1 MPIEPIDLQV
11 LFSRMLDVGRQQAVM
26 NELVSVAQ
34 SAQASELVRQ
44 AEAQSSSVNETKQSE
59 EVERLKGKGQ
69 GRSGSGQAEEEG
81 KGKSGAKK
89 PERRASFQDPE
100 LGKNIDITG

>member
-11 LFSRMLDVGRQQAVM
+11 LFSRMLDVGREQAVM

-44 AEAQSSSVNETKQSE
+44 AEAQSSSVNETRQTD
-59 EVERLKGKGQ
+59 EVEHLKGEGQ
-69 GRSGSGQAEEEG
+69 SRSGSSQPGQEG
-81 KGKSGAKK
+81 KGKRGAKK
-89 PERRASFQDPE
+89 PERKAAFQDPE
-100 LGKNIDITG
+100 LGKNIDISG